1 MKKIDLNLTTAFTL
15 RKRIKE
21 ISTRLHRELAMVR
34 YMDEPESKQD
44 QLDLLTYGDVE
55 KQLVALNKYLN
66 AVESLSDKIDS
77 ENAKGKTV
85 LNKLNRINTEL
96 QIASVVA
103 NGLNGIKQTQKSRN
117 PVTGVWEVNKLEPV
131 TNYDID
137 KHIELLKQEKVRAED
152 DLAKINASTNFKY
165 EIDEEIYNTIY
176 GE

>member
-55 KQLVALNKYLN
+55 KQLVALNKYLS
-66 AVESLSDKIDS
+66 AVESLSNKIDS
-77 ENAKGKTV
+77 ENAKGKSV
-85 LNKLNRINTEL
+85 LTKLNRINTEL
-96 QIASVVA
+96 QIASVVV
-103 NGLNGIKQTQKSRN
+103 NGLNVKQTQKSRN

-131 TNYDID
+131 TTYDID
-137 KHIELLKQEKVRAED
+137 KHIERLKQEKVRAED
-152 DLAKINASTNFKY
+152 ELAKINASTNFKY